1 MIRLVSLDLWE
12 TLIKDE
18 GEGERGRDELRADFI
33 IKTLGLQ
40 SSYKDQIMGFFDEL
54 VEAFK
59 HPSIENE
66 WSVLPETQI
75 DHLLQRIGV
84 NAKKEDFK
92 KILSYYTECILDYPP
107 VFAEKEVPEVLENLK
122 KKYKVAL
129 ISNTGRTPGRIL
141 LKLLENMRIAKYF
154 DFFAFSDELL
164 LRKPDPAIFG
174 IACSKMDTLP
184 EESVHIGDSYNMDY
198 LGAKAARVNPILYI
212 PYNERPKAEVYIKS
226 LVEIEDKIKEAYEN

>member
-40 SSYKDQIMGFFDEL
+40 SSYKDQIMAFFDEL

-84 NAKKEDFK
+84 NAISRKFSHI
-92 KILSYYTECILDYPP
+92 ILS
-107 VFAEKEVPEVLENLK
+107 AS
-122 KKYKVAL
+122 L
-129 ISNTGRTPGRIL
+129 IIL
-141 LKLLENMRIAKYF
+141 LYLRRKKCPRFLRI
-154 DFFAFSDELL
+154 
-164 LRKPDPAIFG
+164 
-174 IACSKMDTLP
+174 
-184 EESVHIGDSYNMDY
+184 
-198 LGAKAARVNPILYI
+198 
-212 PYNERPKAEVYIKS
+212 
-226 LVEIEDKIKEAYEN
+226 